1 MEVIRGSIVTQV
13 NATVEIRV
21 PSHTARLPGWTRL
34 ESAGKVLVEIGLE
47 VEGAN
52 RVEIRPAG
60 DGHSLMVWHQY
71 PGEDNRVSQVFRL
84 GQDDQDDS
92 D

>member
-1 MEVIRGSIVTQV
+1 MEVIRGSIVTKV

-21 PSHTARLPGWTRL
+21 PSYKARLPGWTKL
-34 ESAGKVLVEIGLE
+34 EAAGKVLAEIGLE

-71 PGEDNRVSQVFRL
+71 PGEDSRASRVFRL
-84 GQDDQDDS
+84 GQDG
-92 D
+92 